1 MRGGPKCPGRLE
13 RVSDGT
19 NSALHRRTNE
29 RPQHTCEHVGV
40 LVSVNVGWVNTAM
53 LETLYLSH
61 GFGFDFS
68 LRDVSPN
75 KVKDK
80 SFQGRAKCAIWG
92 ECGNAAGGE
101 RRLPVDQDYM
111 TADPCTERRSAGDSF
126 IGVAGSSHQRG

>member
-19 NSALHRRTNE
+19 DSALHRRTNE
-29 RPQHTCEHVGV
+29 RPQHPGKHVGV

-61 GFGFDFS
+61 GFGFDFG

-80 SFQGRAKCAIWG
+80 SSQGRAKCAVWG
-92 ECGNAAGGE
+92 EGWNAAGEG
-101 RRLPVDQDYM
+101 RSPVDQNYVA
-111 TADPCTERRSAGDSF
+111 ADPCTERRSAGDSF
-126 IGVAGSSHQRG
+126 DG